1 LKKGGRTDSFIP
13 SRDST
18 NMEKP
23 VAQVYE
29 FDGFRLDARDLLLER
44 GGEPVHVPRKALE
57 LLVLFVRH
65 SGLVLDKETLFDALW
80 PDTVVEEANLTQ
92 NVYVLRKALGARP
105 DQTPYIETVPRRGYR
120 FLADVCAC
128 ERGPDAPASAP
139 APVAP
144 VNGEGPPVVP
154 PCEPPASVVGPRVRL
169 RHALAVLLA
178 VCALTAAVLLWLSAR
193 KGPRQAEPPIKSIA
207 ILPFRTVGGAGDDA
221 HLGLGMTDT
230 LITRLSALK
239 QVSVRPT
246 SAITKYTAAT
256 DPLAAGRELG
266 VDAVMD
272 GTVQREGNSVRV
284 TARLVRMDSE
294 QAVWAE
300 KFDETF
306 TNVFALQDRI
316 SEQVAAQL
324 RLTLS
329 GAQRQTLVKHPTTS
343 AEAYQAYAEGLFFW
357 NKRRP
362 ADMAKAIE
370 CFERAVARDPGY
382 ALAFAALS
390 DAYYLAARFGFD
402 FVPRA
407 AAVEKARA
415 AAARALALDDSLA
428 ESHLAAA
435 MVLQFEAKDWPAVES
450 HFRRAVELNPYH
462 ATVRQR
468 YGWHLLSQRRLGEG
482 VSEMRR
488 ARELDPVSPINN
500 AALSSALIF
509 ARRYDEAIS
518 VSLRLLELDPGASGV
533 RFNLALAY
541 GHKGM
546 YEESLAELKRVS
558 EARPETN
565 TALEALAITYA
576 MAGQTAEAE
585 AALRELCRLA
595 KKKDGSVS
603 GYNVALAYA
612 ALGRRDEAFAWLEST
627 REEVA
632 ALSLYFMYD
641 PHLDPLRADP
651 RFEPFLKR
659 YG

>member
-1 LKKGGRTDSFIP
+1 
-13 SRDST
+13 
-18 NMEKP
+18 MEKP

-29 FDGFRLDARDLLLER
+29 FDGFRLDAHDLLLER
-44 GGEPVHVPRKALE
+44 EGEPVHVPRKALE
-57 LLVLFVRH
+57 LLVLLVRD
-65 SGLVLDKETLFDALW
+65 SGRVVDKETLFAALW

-105 DQTPYIETVPRRGYR
+105 GQTPYIETVPRRGYR
-120 FLADVCAC
+120 FLAEVCAG
-128 ERGPDAPASAP
+128 EWQPAAPALPAP
-139 APVAP
+139 AC
-144 VNGEGPPVVP
+144 EESPPAAP
-154 PCEPPASVVGPRVRL
+154 PCAPPAPAVERRGRRRHR
-169 RHALAVLLA
+169 RHALAALLGLCVLA
-178 VCALTAAVLLWLSAR
+178 AAALGWLSAR
-193 KGPRQAEPPIKSIA
+193 KESRREARPLKSIA
-207 ILPFRTVGGAGDDA
+207 ILPFRTVGGASDDG

-239 QVSVRPT
+239 QLSVRPT
-246 SAITKYTAAT
+246 SAVAKYSAAGT

-284 TARLVRMDSE
+284 TVRLVRMKGE
-294 QAVWAE
+294 EPLWAE

-316 SEQVAAQL
+316 SEQVVSQLQL
-324 RLTLS
+324 RLS
-329 GAQRQTLVKHPTTS
+329 GAQWQSLVKRPTTS

-362 ADMAKAIE
+362 DDMAKAVE
-370 CFERAVARDPGY
+370 CFERAVTLDPGY

-390 DAYYLAARFGFD
+390 DAYYLAARNRFD
-402 FVPRA
+402 FVPRPTA
-407 AAVEKARA
+407 LEKASA

-428 ESHLAAA
+428 ESHLATAMISQLDVREWDAA
-435 MVLQFEAKDWPAVES
+435 ER

-468 YGWHLLSQRRLGEG
+468 YGWHLLTRGRLEEG
-482 VSEMRR
+482 VAEMRR

-500 AALSSALIF
+500 VALSSTLIF
-509 ARRYDEAIS
+509 ARRYDEAVS
-518 VSLRLLELDPGASGV
+518 VSRRLLELEPAAPNV

-541 GHKGM
+541 AHKGM
-546 YEESLAELKRVS
+546 YDEAVAEFKRVR
-558 EARPETN
+558 EARPGTH
-565 TALEALAITYA
+565 TGLEALAITYA
-576 MAGQTAEAE
+576 SAGRKAEAE
-585 AALRELCRLA
+585 EALGELCRLA
-595 KKKDGSVS
+595 KRNDGSVS

-612 ALGRRDEAFAWLEST
+612 ALGRRDEAFEWLESS
-627 REEVA
+627 REEVR

-651 RFEPFLKR
+651 RFQLFLDR
-659 YG
+659 HGLLPAAARR